1 MLTLDEGDLLD
12 WKSLL
17 VISYIS
23 GEYFNTIF
31 DNKLRFSHWW
41 QRKTME
47 EQQEFRLEVQRLIRW
62 SKKRSLSSLSV
73 HTKELR
79 VGVSQSDLKTL
90 DPAVNVAL
98 SLESIHVAENQN
110 NAKIN
115 IAEMVGS
122 HGNER
127 GTAGLNTAGTKAEDK
142 PIPVWPKTY
151 FDQ

>member
-1 MLTLDEGDLLD
+1 
-12 WKSLL
+12 
-17 VISYIS
+17 
-23 GEYFNTIF
+23 
-31 DNKLRFSHWW
+31 
-41 QRKTME
+41 ME

-73 HTKELR
+73 HTKELC

-127 GTAGLNTAGTKAEDK
+127 GTAGQNTAGTKAEDK
-142 PIPVWPKTY
+142 PIPA
-151 FDQ
+151 